1 MPSLITRLLVSIFV
15 VALVSCDSTDAFY
28 VDAGADQTVQTG
40 GAVTLVGTADSPDG
54 SITSYEWVKISG
66 EIVVLTGENT
76 SSASFTAPI
85 ITADTV
91 LIFQLMVNDDRGG
104 RVTDDV
110 NVFVTV
116 LPPVDPENPTDPT
129 PPPPNQAT
137 SLETEPNNILS
148 EANSRILADTISG
161 QVANDTDQDWFEV
174 NLVAG
179 TNYRIQFAGSEGSE
193 GRWGVNVY
201 DTSSSLLALMAV
213 VDNSSAVSNANLDIG
228 VGAAGKYYVVVES
241 YNFSVPTQPYAV
253 TVITSPISK
262 VEIETND
269 SLLTADALTI
279 AEAITGQ
286 VANDTDQDWF
296 SFSATEST
304 NYQILFEGSEDISD
318 LASAEWN
325 VNVYDSS
332 NNLLASTPV
341 DGSDVASSA
350 SLNVGIGAAGTYY
363 IVVEYGPSVLSE
375 VPTQPYTVT
384 VNVL

>member
-1 MPSLITRLLVSIFV
+1 VS
-15 VALVSCDSTDAFY
+15 
-28 VDAGADQTVQTG
+28 
-40 GAVTLVGTADSPDG
+40 
-54 SITSYEWVKISG
+54 
-66 EIVVLTGENT
+66 
-76 SSASFTAPI
+76 
-85 ITADTV
+85 
-91 LIFQLMVNDDRGG
+91 
-104 RVTDDV
+104 
-110 NVFVTV
+110 VF
-116 LPPVDPENPTDPT
+116 
-129 PPPPNQAT
+129 
-137 SLETEPNNILS
+137 
-148 EANSRILADTISG
+148 
-161 QVANDTDQDWFEV
+161 
-174 NLVAG
+174 
-179 TNYRIQFAGSEGSE
+179 
-193 GRWGVNVY
+193 
-201 DTSSSLLALMAV
+201 DTSSSLLALIALLY
-213 VDNSSAVSNANLDIG
+213 SSIAFSNGNLDIG
-228 VGAAGKYYVVVES
+228 FGVAGKYYVVVES